1 MQYSFALGIRLCL
14 GLPVC
19 LPLSSVCQSVRT
31 SVNKTSAH
39 VNTITCKFYV
49 ANCQQ
54 QRAKRLPNR
63 GNFYSPQRQRQ
74 AETDSETETEAEP
87 IELQIFV
94 LSYAMRWCWAWLL
107 RICYLYNHIHN
118 THTHTHTCACMC
130 WPTCMQILQPQRP
143 SEIIKFNAL
152 GNTTGPP
159 GRHRR
164 CCRCCLQHRKQHQY
178 HRSWSSSTHVWPNT
192 SPNWFD
198 DADADDDDEF
208 SLMLLVNTKR
218 LLSFHVSVC
227 VCVNI

>member
-1 MQYSFALGIRLCL
+1 MQYSFSLGIQLCL

-19 LPLSSVCQSVRT
+19 LSLSSVCQSVRT

-74 AETDSETETEAEP
+74 ADTETERETEP

-107 RICYLYNHIHN
+107 RICYLCNHIHN
-118 THTHTHTCACMC
+118 THTHTLKRMYVVTHLHADPAA
-130 WPTCMQILQPQRP
+130 PTAIGDH
-143 SEIIKFNAL
+143 K
-152 GNTTGPP
+152 
-159 GRHRR
+159 
-164 CCRCCLQHRKQHQY
+164 
-178 HRSWSSSTHVWPNT
+178 V
-192 SPNWFD
+192 
-198 DADADDDDEF
+198 
-208 SLMLLVNTKR
+208 
-218 LLSFHVSVC
+218 
-227 VCVNI
+227 

>member
-1 MQYSFALGIRLCL
+1 MQYSFALGIRLCP

-74 AETDSETETEAEP
+74 AETDSETETETEP

-107 RICYLYNHIHN
+107 RICYLCNHIHN
-118 THTHTHTCACMC
+118 THTHTHACMYVLTHLHADPAA
-130 WPTCMQILQPQRP
+130 PTAIGDH
-143 SEIIKFNAL
+143 K
-152 GNTTGPP
+152 
-159 GRHRR
+159 
-164 CCRCCLQHRKQHQY
+164 
-178 HRSWSSSTHVWPNT
+178 V
-192 SPNWFD
+192 
-198 DADADDDDEF
+198 
-208 SLMLLVNTKR
+208 
-218 LLSFHVSVC
+218 
-227 VCVNI
+227 

>member
-14 GLPVC
+14 GLPVY

-74 AETDSETETEAEP
+74 AETNAETETEAEP

-107 RICYLYNHIHN
+107 RICYLCNHIHN
-118 THTHTHTCACMC
+118 THTHTLMHVCMC

-164 CCRCCLQHRKQHQY
+164 CRCCLQHRKQHQY